1 MSRAGGWLG
10 DLGRLG
16 WGLVYWNARKTLF
29 RARGARGTPP
39 CQHPSD
45 SGRAHETGCEACRG
59 WRAPARFRRLCPLL
73 ELTPD
78 GRRVCSVDARAVRPF
93 WGRALLYAGGTLLAA
108 AVLATA
114 GTYTALRAV
123 GYRVPLSTVAWP
135 PAWHRIRQARAD
147 YFYRMAVAAFSA
159 GDVRQGFL
167 ALNQVY
173 ALDPGN
179 LEAALLLAQFMQIA
193 NPDYSDSI
201 YTRLL
206 LQRQGKAED
215 VAQAWYRALLSRGDF
230 ASAGRLAGRMLR
242 ERAPHVPAWI
252 EGVLFAERMTGDPAE
267 IDRLLAGPA
276 PIPDEARAVFEVAKD
291 VRTGPPEDRA
301 RRVALSI
308 GGATHPFELY
318 RLLAWLT
325 EFGRPGAVVS
335 FLEGPGAAPL
345 QPYDRESLKLDA
357 YSALG
362 WQVLERKETAA
373 LLEPASTVP
382 VSILLAAHLI
392 RYSDA
397 AGAEYVFSLLDA
409 RALAAGPAAAAGA
422 HQALACMAGVNG
434 LDRRLRQEAVFLGWT
449 GTEKSPAWEKVQ
461 DFFGGA
467 APSKAPAFF
476 LPLLHQLPLE
486 VIYAL
491 DARYRPPAR

>member
-16 WGLVYWNARKTLF
+16 WGLGYWNARKALF
-29 RARGARGTPP
+29 RARGARGTAP

-45 SGRAHETGCEACRG
+45 SGKAHETGCEACRG
-59 WRAPARFRRLCPLL
+59 WRDPARFRRLCPLL
-73 ELTPD
+73 EVGAD
-78 GRRVCSVDARAVRPF
+78 GRRACSVDARGVRPF
-93 WGRALLYAGGTLLAA
+93 WGRALLCAGGTLLAA
-108 AVLATA
+108 VVLAVA

-123 GYRVPLSTVAWP
+123 GYRVPLSAVAWP
-135 PAWHRIRQARAD
+135 PAWHRIHQARAD

-179 LEAALLLAQFMQIA
+179 IEAALLLAQFMQIA

-201 YTRLL
+201 YARLL
-206 LQRQGKAED
+206 LRRQGHAED

-230 ASAGRLAGRMLR
+230 ASGGRLSGRMLR
-242 ERAPHVPAWI
+242 EKAPHAPAWI

-276 PIPDEARAVFEVAKD
+276 PIPDQARAVFAVAKEI
-291 VRTGPPEDRA
+291 RARPPEDRA
-301 RRVALSI
+301 RRVELSI

-318 RLLAWLT
+318 QLLGWMT
-325 EFGRPGAVVS
+325 EFGRPSAVVS

-345 QPYDRESLKLDA
+345 QAYDRESLKLDA

-362 WQVLERKETAA
+362 WQVLERKETGA
-373 LLEPASTVP
+373 LLEPATTAP
-382 VSILLAAHLI
+382 VAILLAAHLI
-392 RYSDA
+392 RYPDA
-397 AGAEYVFSLLDA
+397 AGAEYVFSQLDA
-409 RALAAGPAAAAGA
+409 RALPATPATSGA

-434 LDRRLRQEAVFLGWT
+434 LDKRLRQEAALLGWT
-449 GTEKSPAWEKVQ
+449 ASEKSAAWEKVQ
-461 DFFGGA
+461 EFFGGA
-467 APSKAPAFF
+467 VQSRTPAYF

-486 VIYAL
+486 VVYSL
-491 DARYRPPAR
+491 DAHYHPPSR